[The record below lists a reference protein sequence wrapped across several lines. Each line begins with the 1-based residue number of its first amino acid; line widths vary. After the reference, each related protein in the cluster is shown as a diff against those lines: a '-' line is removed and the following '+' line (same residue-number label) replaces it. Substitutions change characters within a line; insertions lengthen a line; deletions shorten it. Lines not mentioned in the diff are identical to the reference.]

1 MAPTELAKMA
11 RLEERYWWFVGR
23 RFIVRSLLQRFWKP
37 IINSAQHSALRTSH
51 SAQTFAPRTS
61 HPALILDLGCGT
73 GGSFSLLRNFG
84 TVVGLDVSPLALKF
98 AKEKG
103 MKHLVLGSAEN
114 LPFADNCFDIV
125 AVLDVLEHLDDD
137 CQALREIWRVL
148 KPNGVIVFTVP
159 AFMSLWSVHDIALAH
174 RRRYLWSEIHDKVV
188 QAGFQVRLLS
198 YAICPLLPVVFV
210 FRKVQNLFMR
220 GKEPATALIELP
232 SPLNRLLIELLKLE
246 AALIPF
252 VRLPFGVSLVGLAE
266 KLPKRGG

>member
-23 RFIVRSLLQRFWKP
+23 RFIVRSLLQQFWKP
-37 IINSAQHSALRTSH
+37 NINSTQHPSLRTSH
-51 SAQTFAPRTS
+51 SALTFALRTS

-125 AVLDVLEHLDDD
+125 AALDVLEHLEDDR
-137 CQALREIWRVL
+137 QALREIFRVL
-148 KPNGVIVFTVP
+148 KPNGAFVFTVP

-174 RRRYLWSEIHDKVV
+174 KRRYLWREIHDKVV
-188 QAGFQVRLLS
+188 QAGFRLHCLS

-210 FRKVQNLFMR
+210 FRKVQNLLMR
-220 GKEPATALIELP
+220 GKKPATALIELP

-266 KLPKRGG
+266 KLPKCGE

>member
-1 MAPTELAKMA
+1 MAPTELTKMA

-37 IINSAQHSALRTSH
+37 TVSTQHSALRTQN
-51 SAQTFAPRTS
+51 SAPIFAPRTL
-61 HPALILDLGCGT
+61 HPTLILDLGCGT

-84 TVVGLDVSPLALKF
+84 TVVGLDISPLALKL
-98 AKEKG
+98 AREKG
-103 MKHLVLGSAEN
+103 MKHLVLSSAEN

-125 AVLDVLEHLDDD
+125 AALDVLEHLDDD

-148 KPNGVIVFTVP
+148 KPNGAFVFTVP

-174 RRRYLWSEIHDKVV
+174 KRRYLWQEIHDKVV

-210 FRKVQNLFMR
+210 FRKMQNLFMR
-220 GKEPATALIELP
+220 GRKPATALIELP

-246 AALIPF
+246 AALIPL

>member
-1 MAPTELAKMA
+1 MAPTELTKMA

-23 RFIVRSLLQRFWKP
+23 RFIVRSLLQRFWKSTP
-37 IINSAQHSALRTSH
+37 STQHPALRTQI
-51 SAQTFAPRTS
+51 SAPTLAPCTP

-84 TVVGLDVSPLALKF
+84 TVVGLDISPFALKF

-114 LPFADNCFDIV
+114 LPFADNCLDLV
-125 AVLDVLEHLDDD
+125 AALDVLEHLGDD

-148 KPNGVIVFTVP
+148 KPNGAFVFTVP

-174 RRRYLWSEIHDKVV
+174 KRRYLWREIHDKVV
-188 QAGFQVRLLS
+188 QSGFRLRCLS
-198 YAICPLLPVVFV
+198 YAICPLLPAVFV
-210 FRKVQNLFMR
+210 FRKMQNLFMR
-220 GKEPATALIELP
+220 GRKPATALIELP
-232 SPLNRLLIELLKLE
+232 SPLNRLLIELLRLE
-246 AALIPF
+246 ATLIPF

-266 KLPKRGG
+266 KLPKHGG